1 MADGAALD
9 TDVLLKASAWGL
21 AEALLATLR
30 PLGQPGTL
38 GLTHLIAQKQ
48 LRRLKGVPDVAAA
61 EAELAE
67 LLSQLGRLEPDV
79 GEVGLAAEIVEAA
92 TRLNLPLDRGEAQIA
107 AVLIS
112 RTLPVMV
119 TGDKRAIVA
128 LGPTLAEVGRSA
140 ACDGRMACLEQLLLA
155 MASTVGLAEVRRGVC
170 TWSGGDKAAS
180 ICFACGRDVSTE
192 ASILEGLA
200 SYIGSVRKASGS
212 LLCAGISGLKCM
224 REVPHE
230 REHQPAPDHR
240 GAGAGA

>member
-21 AEALLATLR
+21 ADALLATLR

-48 LRRLKGVPDVAAA
+48 IRRLKGLRDVAAA
-61 EAELAE
+61 EAELAG
-67 LLSQLGRLEPDV
+67 LLGQLGRLEPDV
-79 GEVGLAAEIVEAA
+79 DEIGLAAEIVEAA
-92 TRLNLPLDRGEAQIA
+92 ARLNLPLDRGEAQIA

-128 LGPTLAEVGRSA
+128 LGPALAEVGRFA
-140 ACDGRMACLEQLLLA
+140 ACDGRLACLEQLLLA
-155 MASTVGLAEVRRGVC
+155 MASTIGLAEVRRAIC
-170 TWSGGDKAAS
+170 TWSAGDKAAS
-180 ICFACGRDVSTE
+180 ICFACGRDVANE

-200 SYIGSVRKASGS
+200 SYIGSVRKACGA
-212 LLCAGISGLKCM
+212 LLCVGISELASM
-224 REVPHE
+224 RKASQE
-230 REHQPAPDHR
+230 REHPPAPRQDGS
-240 GAGAGA
+240 GAGA